1 MQLILSIYHVICS
14 VTSKINIKNSAK
26 FNIRSTSRLT
36 YDIISQLHL
45 PQNGYF
51 MERSNF
57 LVAIIMLILR
67 SLAIIPG
74 WFVSLRHEIVTFLFQ
89 TVYFLEIWGNAGD
102 AFSSTFVG
110 KYGFGHCDLNLPQ
123 SQLFAGRYGKQPIWN
138 IILKTPT
145 SASLSRS
152 TSGVTTYK
160 PKTKKH
166 ISWWELWSAWWRVNT
181 YFHHA
186 HWVSLQSFPC
196 LDPK

>member
-67 SLAIIPG
+67 SLAIIPADSSAYAMRLLHS
-74 WFVSLRHEIVTFLFQ
+74 FI
-89 TVYFLEIWGNAGD
+89 LEIWGTQEMI
-102 AFSSTFVG
+102 FFI
-110 KYGFGHCDLNLPQ
+110 YI
-123 SQLFAGRYGKQPIWN
+123 RW
-138 IILKTPT
+138 
-145 SASLSRS
+145 
-152 TSGVTTYK
+152 
-160 PKTKKH
+160 
-166 ISWWELWSAWWRVNT
+166 
-181 YFHHA
+181 
-186 HWVSLQSFPC
+186 
-196 LDPK
+196 

>member
-36 YDIISQLHL
+36 YDIISQLHV

-110 KYGFGHCDLNLPQ
+110 KYSFGHYDLNLPQ
-123 SQLFAGRYGKQPIWN
+123 SQPFAGRYGKQTKWN

-145 SASLSRS
+145 STSLSRS
-152 TSGVTTYK
+152 TSEVTSYK
-160 PKTKKH
+160 PQTRKH
-166 ISWWELWSAWWRVNT
+166 ISWWELCSAWWRVNT
-181 YFHHA
+181 YFHQA
-186 HWVSLQSFPC
+186 HWVSLQSFPY
-196 LDPK
+196 LDSK

>member
-26 FNIRSTSRLT
+26 FNICSTIRLT

-57 LVAIIMLILR
+57 LVAIIMLMLR
-67 SLAIIPG
+67 SLAIIPA

-145 SASLSRS
+145 STSLSRS

-160 PKTKKH
+160 PKTRKH

-196 LDPK
+196 LDHK

>member
-67 SLAIIPG
+67 SLAIIPA
-74 WFVSLRHEIVTFLFQ
+74 WFVSLGMRLLHSFLSWR
-89 TVYFLEIWGNAGD
+89 YGNPGD
-102 AFSSTFVG
+102 AFSSTSVG
-110 KYGFGHCDLNLPQ
+110 KYGFGHYDLNLPQ
-123 SQLFAGRYGKQPIWN
+123 SQLFAGRYGKQTKWN

-145 SASLSRS
+145 STSLSRS
-152 TSGVTTYK
+152 TSGVTSYK
-160 PKTKKH
+160 PQTKKH
-166 ISWWELWSAWWRVNT
+166 ISWWELCSAWWRVNP
-181 YFHHA
+181 YFHQA
-186 HWVSLQSFPC
+186 HWVSLQSFLC
-196 LDPK
+196 LDSK

>member
-67 SLAIIPG
+67 EGANK
-74 WFVSLRHEIVTFLFQ
+74 R
-89 TVYFLEIWGNAGD
+89 GNSSRLTQSFHFFMFEPI
-102 AFSSTFVG
+102 FSPVNA
-110 KYGFGHCDLNLPQ
+110 LN
-123 SQLFAGRYGKQPIWN
+123 QPI
-138 IILKTPT
+138 
-145 SASLSRS
+145 
-152 TSGVTTYK
+152 
-160 PKTKKH
+160 
-166 ISWWELWSAWWRVNT
+166 
-181 YFHHA
+181 
-186 HWVSLQSFPC
+186 
-196 LDPK
+196 

>member
-26 FNIRSTSRLT
+26 FNICSTIRLT

-57 LVAIIMLILR
+57 LVAIIMLMLR
-67 SLAIIPG
+67 SLAIIPA

-145 SASLSRS
+145 STSLSRS

-160 PKTKKH
+160 PKTRKH

>member
-67 SLAIIPG
+67 SLAIIPADSSAYAMRLLHS
-74 WFVSLRHEIVTFLFQ
+74 FI
-89 TVYFLEIWGNAGD
+89 LEIWGTQEMI
-102 AFSSTFVG
+102 FSSTFVG
-110 KYGFGHCDLNLPQ
+110 KYSFGHYDLNLPQ
-123 SQLFAGRYGKQPIWN
+123 SQPFAGRYGKQ
-138 IILKTPT
+138 
-145 SASLSRS
+145 
-152 TSGVTTYK
+152 
-160 PKTKKH
+160 TK
-166 ISWWELWSAWWRVNT
+166 
-181 YFHHA
+181 
-186 HWVSLQSFPC
+186 
-196 LDPK
+196 

>member
-67 SLAIIPG
+67 SLAIIPADSSAYAMNCYIPFYHG
-74 WFVSLRHEIVTFLFQ
+74 DM
-89 TVYFLEIWGNAGD
+89 GNAGD
-102 AFSSTFVG
+102 DFSSTFVG
-110 KYGFGHCDLNLPQ
+110 KYSFGHYDLNLPQ
-123 SQLFAGRYGKQPIWN
+123 SQPFAGRYGKQ
-138 IILKTPT
+138 
-145 SASLSRS
+145 
-152 TSGVTTYK
+152 
-160 PKTKKH
+160 TK
-166 ISWWELWSAWWRVNT
+166 
-181 YFHHA
+181 
-186 HWVSLQSFPC
+186 
-196 LDPK
+196 

>member
-74 WFVSLRHEIVTFLFQ
+74 WFVSLRHEIVTFLFI
-89 TVYFLEIWGNAGD
+89 LEIWGTQEMI
-102 AFSSTFVG
+102 FSSTFVG
-110 KYGFGHCDLNLPQ
+110 KYSFGHYDLNLPQ
-123 SQLFAGRYGKQPIWN
+123 SQPFAGRYGKQTKWN

-145 SASLSRS
+145 STSLSRS
-152 TSGVTTYK
+152 TSEVTSYK
-160 PKTKKH
+160 PQTRKH
-166 ISWWELWSAWWRVNT
+166 ISWWELCSAWWRVNT
-181 YFHHA
+181 YFHHT
-186 HWVSLQSFPC
+186 HWVNLQSFPC

>member
-67 SLAIIPG
+67 SLAIIPAD
-74 WFVSLRHEIVTFLFQ
+74 SSAYAMRLLHSFLSWRYGGTQ
-89 TVYFLEIWGNAGD
+89 EMI
-102 AFSSTFVG
+102 FSSTFVG
-110 KYGFGHCDLNLPQ
+110 KYSFGHYDLNLPQ
-123 SQLFAGRYGKQPIWN
+123 SQPFAGRYGKQTKEGAN
-138 IILKTPT
+138 KRGN
-145 SASLSRS
+145 SSRL
-152 TSGVTTYK
+152 T
-160 PKTKKH
+160 
-166 ISWWELWSAWWRVNT
+166 
-181 YFHHA
+181 
-186 HWVSLQSFPC
+186 QSFHFFMFEPIFSPVNA
-196 LDPK
+196 LNQPI

>member
-67 SLAIIPG
+67 SLAIIPADSSAYAMRLLHS
-74 WFVSLRHEIVTFLFQ
+74 F
-89 TVYFLEIWGNAGD
+89 YPEIWGNAGD
-102 AFSSTFVG
+102 DFFI
-110 KYGFGHCDLNLPQ
+110 YI
-123 SQLFAGRYGKQPIWN
+123 RW
-138 IILKTPT
+138 
-145 SASLSRS
+145 
-152 TSGVTTYK
+152 
-160 PKTKKH
+160 
-166 ISWWELWSAWWRVNT
+166 
-181 YFHHA
+181 
-186 HWVSLQSFPC
+186 
-196 LDPK
+196 